1 MVDQLLEELEKNPHF
16 MTLSKVLH
24 NEQIREAAF
33 RNDMWNRLVCLL
45 KEHMDD
51 NEGLK
56 EESHHYILPV
66 IAVYQT
72 LQAYSPNALSLF
84 REMWLNGARL
94 GAKRLR
100 ELAQDD
106 QFLQSWIPL
115 VTPKKTETG
124 AFGFRIDHITV
135 NETEYHVLRC
145 PYVQFCQ
152 AYGCPEIITVFC
164 DSDDISFGNIH
175 PRLIWGRTKTIGR
188 GDPYCDFKYTL
199 LKEAHEEANP

>member
-1 MVDQLLEELEKNPHF
+1 
-16 MTLSKVLH
+16 MTLPEVLH
-24 NEQIREAAF
+24 NERIEEALF
-33 RNDMWNRLVCLL
+33 RNDMRNRLVHLL

-56 EESHHYILPV
+56 EESHHYILPA

-72 LQAYSPNALSLF
+72 LQAHSPNALLLF

-94 GAKRLR
+94 GAEHLR
-100 ELAQDD
+100 KLAKDD
-106 QFLQSWIPL
+106 DFLQSWIPS

-124 AFGFRIDHITV
+124 AFKFRIDHVTEC
-135 NETEYHVLRC
+135 ETEYHVLRC
-145 PYVQFCQ
+145 PYVRFCE
-152 AYGCPEIITVFC
+152 AYECPEIITVFC

-188 GDPYCDFKYTL
+188 GDTYCDFKYTL
-199 LKEAHEEANP
+199 LNKKCEEAES

>member
-1 MVDQLLEELEKNPHF
+1 MVDELLEELDKNPHF
-16 MTLSKVLH
+16 MTLPEVLH
-24 NEQIREAAF
+24 NERIREVSF
-33 RNDMWNRLVCLL
+33 RNDMRNQLERLL

-56 EESHHYILPV
+56 EESHHYILPA

-72 LQAYSPNALSLF
+72 LQTHSPNALRLF

-94 GAKRLR
+94 GAEHLR
-100 ELAQDD
+100 KLAQDD
-106 QFLQSWIPL
+106 RFLQNWIPS

-124 AFGFRIDHITV
+124 AFGFRIDHV
-135 NETEYHVLRC
+135 SENETEYHVLRC
-145 PYVQFCQ
+145 PYVQFCK
-152 AYGCPEIITVFC
+152 AYGCPEIVTVFC

-199 LKEAHEEANP
+199 LKEERGEADP

>member
-1 MVDQLLEELEKNPHF
+1 MVDELLEELEKNPHF
-16 MTLSKVLH
+16 RTLPEILH
-24 NEQIREAAF
+24 DERIREVPF
-33 RNDMWNRLVCLL
+33 RSDMRNRLVRLL

-56 EESHHYILPV
+56 EESHHYILPA

-94 GAKRLR
+94 GADHLR
-100 ELAQDD
+100 KLAQDD
-106 QFLQSWIPL
+106 RFLQNWIPS

-124 AFGFRIDHITV
+124 AFGFHIDHATG

-145 PYVQFCQ
+145 PYVQFCK

-164 DSDDISFGNIH
+164 DSDDVSFGNIH

-188 GDPYCDFKYTL
+188 GDSYCDFKYTL
-199 LKEAHEEANP
+199 LKE